1 MSRRILYAF
10 FGLLLAWTVPG
21 IADDATPLLPD
32 ARKAYLVLGASVQ
45 PAEHA
50 QPKWI
55 HVVRQSGIRLAGSED
70 LSTDRAIFELSP
82 ARYNIRELNF
92 RDNPNSSNDV
102 RRFRNLPYVTLEAG
116 KIYYYG
122 QLVLDESGE
131 NPRLHTEFDVRLH
144 QRACEQAPLVFGMFE
159 MEWLFPGMQAG
170 DEQPGCGASAR
181 PPTPR

>member
-1 MSRRILYAF
+1 MSRRISCAVIA
-10 FGLLLAWTVPG
+10 LLLAWSG
-21 IADDATPLLPD
+21 AGLADDATTMLPD
-32 ARKAYLVLGASVQ
+32 ARKAYLVLGASVRPEEQ
-45 PAEHA
+45 A

-55 HVVRQSGIRLAGSED
+55 HVVRQSGIRLAGSDD

-82 ARYNIRELNF
+82 GRYNVRELNF
-92 RDNPNSSNDV
+92 RDNPNSSVDV

-131 NPRLHTEFDVRLH
+131 DPHIRTEFDAGLH
-144 QRACEQAPLVFGMFE
+144 QRACKQAPLVFGMFK
-159 MEWLFPGMQAG
+159 MEWLFPDMQAA